1 MTATNNLPKTTN
13 AGSQS
18 TNINDNT
25 PRRQLQ
31 VVPPIPATTP
41 VANPS
46 APTPI
51 ETTPQK
57 SPHPSVRKW
66 VTLGI
71 IAVVLGG
78 VGYMPLS
85 HSVSG
90 EATVESSPEYRQ
102 AITMPES
109 ATIQKIYVRQGDKV
123 RIGQP
128 VIELHSDDLEKQIA
142 ETNRQITQFTTEKE
156 AAQRQLNFVS
166 SNRDRALT
174 KYNNALQR
182 AARAKQEI
190 ASNQQPRIWQLQNI
204 KAEKQALISGLQT
217 QLNFLQK
224 RYNRYEKL
232 RQLGGFSEDGMT
244 DLIIKRQ
251 EFITQIGQAKYQIAQ
266 VDAQIADAQK
276 QKSDELLDLRQPEVE
291 DAAAAV
297 QSANSEIQKAEA
309 DINKYSQQ
317 VPQLEAMKQKLL
329 ERKQKLTIY
338 ATKSGVI
345 IDPELDLLE
354 NQKLPEGKPILTI
367 ADPSHPTA
375 IAELTQEDYHLVKP
389 GMRVIFRPQD
399 AKMSEYK
406 VIVEALP
413 PTVSFD
419 REQQKRTV
427 KVKLKF
433 ENEATAAQL
442 MLGTRGNAHI
452 QVEEMRVYQKLQRE
466 FLKVI
471 PVHKFF

>member
-1 MTATNNLPKTTN
+1 
-13 AGSQS
+13 
-18 TNINDNT
+18 
-25 PRRQLQ
+25 
-31 VVPPIPATTP
+31 
-41 VANPS
+41 
-46 APTPI
+46 
-51 ETTPQK
+51 
-57 SPHPSVRKW
+57 
-66 VTLGI
+66 
-71 IAVVLGG
+71 
-78 VGYMPLS
+78 MPLS

-90 EATVESSPEYRQ
+90 EATVESSPEYHQ

-128 VIELHSDDLEKQIA
+128 VIELHSDELEKQIA
-142 ETNRQITQFTTEKE
+142 ETSRQITQFTTEKE
-156 AAQRQLNFVS
+156 SSKQQLSVVLRE
-166 SNRDRALT
+166 RDRALT

-182 AARAKQEI
+182 AARSKQEI
-190 ASNQQPRIWQLQNI
+190 ASNQQPRIWQLQNA

-217 QLNFLQK
+217 QLSTLQEQ
-224 RYNRYEKL
+224 YNRYKSL
-232 RQLGGFSEDGMT
+232 FKDGGLPKDRMT
-244 DLIIKRQ
+244 DVTIKCQ
-251 EFITQIGQAKYQIAQ
+251 DLMTQIGQTQYQIAQ

-276 QKSDELLDLRQPEVE
+276 QKTDELLDQRQPEVE

-297 QSANSEIQKAEA
+297 QSANSEMQKAEA
-309 DINKYSQQ
+309 DINKYAQQ
-317 VPQLEAMKQKLL
+317 IPQLETMKQKLL
-329 ERKQKLTIY
+329 ERKEKLTIH

-367 ADPSHPTA
+367 ADPTHPSA
-375 IAELTQEDYHLVKP
+375 IAELTQEDHYLVKP

-406 VIVEALP
+406 AIVEALP

-466 FLKVI
+466 FLKVF
-471 PVHKFF
+471 PFGKFV